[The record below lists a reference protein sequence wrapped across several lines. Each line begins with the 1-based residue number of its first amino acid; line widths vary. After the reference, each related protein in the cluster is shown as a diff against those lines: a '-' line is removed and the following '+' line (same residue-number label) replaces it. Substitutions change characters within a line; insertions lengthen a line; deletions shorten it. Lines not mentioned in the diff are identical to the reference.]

1 MLKEIIEFTS
11 HSELDTKRFSDEILR
26 FIKPGCRLLLEGNL
40 GAGKTFLVKQLLNG
54 LGISNSVSPTFAII
68 NEYHD
73 SHYKIYHF
81 DFYRINRSEELIDIG
96 FSEYYNDSDAIV
108 IIEWSNLFEELLYA
122 PFIKIEIVIIDESTR
137 KFILT
142 THD

>member
-11 HSELDTKRFSDEILR
+11 HSEADTIQFANDIVKYVTSGSRI
-26 FIKPGCRLLLEGNL
+26 LLEGNL
-40 GAGKTFLVKQLLNG
+40 GAGKTFLVKHVLSG

-73 SHYKIYHF
+73 SSYKIYHF
-81 DFYRINRSEELIDIG
+81 DFYRINRTEELIDIG
-96 FSEYYNDSDAIV
+96 FPDYYNDTEAIV
-108 IIEWSNLFEELLYA
+108 IIEWSNLFEDLLYA
-122 PFIKIEIVIIDESTR
+122 PYMKIEIVILDENSR